1 MKIVID
7 GHSDMLLDIQPRLQ
21 LGEKHVLKNYW
32 LPKMKRGN
40 IDIRVVALYCDSQY
54 LPELALRK
62 SLDLIAMLY
71 DELETTDKV
80 MLCKSIEDIASARS
94 KKRIGLILG
103 MEGAEPLGSD
113 IDLLT
118 IFYTLGL
125 RVLGL
130 THSRR
135 TFLADGAFFSQK
147 QAGLPGGLSSI
158 GIEFLERAQEMGI
171 LIDVSHLN
179 DQGFWDVVKFSKSP
193 FVASHSNCRALCD
206 HPRNL
211 TDEQIKAIAD
221 SGGVV
226 GVNACKA
233 FLNYGTKLNF
243 LEHIDH
249 LIKIGGVGVVGLGP
263 DFADYLPQ
271 HMSDIERN
279 RYPIDGIMPIQGF
292 RSEEDIPVLLQDFK
306 NKGYSEAVI
315 EGIMGGN
322 FLRVFKSVF
331 T

>member
-1 MKIVID
+1 MKVVID

-21 LGEKHVLKNYW
+21 SGEKHVLKNYW

-71 DELETTDKV
+71 DELETTDDV
-80 MLCKSIEDIASARS
+80 MLCKSIEDIASARRD
-94 KKRIGLILG
+94 KRIGLILG

-125 RVLGL
+125 RLLGL

-147 QAGLPGGLSSI
+147 RAGRPGGLSSI
-158 GIEFLERAQEMGI
+158 GIEFLERAQEMGM

-179 DQGFWDVVKFSKSP
+179 DPGFWDVVKYSKSP

-211 TDEQIKAIAD
+211 SDEQIKAIAD
-221 SGGVV
+221 SGGVI

-233 FLNYGTKLNF
+233 FLNYGTKLDL

-271 HMSDIERN
+271 HMSDTERN

-292 RSEEDIPVLLQDFK
+292 RSEEDIPVLVQDFE

-322 FLRVFKSVF
+322 FLRVFESVF